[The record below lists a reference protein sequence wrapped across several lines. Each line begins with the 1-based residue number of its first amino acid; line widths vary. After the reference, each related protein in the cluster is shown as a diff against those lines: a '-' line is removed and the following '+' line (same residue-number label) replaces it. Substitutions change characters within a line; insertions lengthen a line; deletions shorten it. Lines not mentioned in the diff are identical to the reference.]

1 MRSAPAN
8 LYKPALTSSLFQS
21 KCSRTA
27 RAADPDGEETNE
39 RIHDRESH
47 LPPTWLLPLHSGAY
61 PSLPSLRGRPG
72 QLAPIMSADERVNP
86 DVLEACPAM
95 FR

>member
-1 MRSAPAN
+1 MF
-8 LYKPALTSSLFQS
+8 YKPALTSSLFKS

-47 LPPTWLLPLHSGAY
+47 LPADMAVAITPGSISKPSGPLVHLGKS
-61 PSLPSLRGRPG
+61 
-72 QLAPIMSADERVNP
+72 APNMSADERIDP